1 MDLEKAKLEELLL
14 ILEIKRL
21 GITTPDHFEN
31 VWTDQEIYQK
41 IADYYLSYT
50 GTSSQNPE
58 KLYEW
63 LKEKARYPL
72 LNALLK
78 TRIYGFMQVGPIKDN
93 FVLNNFKSLVD
104 IMIQIFQVGAE
115 ASIYVPATLSK
126 LDRATAHQFVREF
139 LMEVDPSLHWLNIY
153 NEMLQNNK
161 MIIFND
167 LNDSEQKK
175 MLERTHGA
183 TNICIHSEEVPFIV
197 VTLNENIADFISII
211 HEFAHYIPYYH
222 NPQAQI
228 CGTLLESSSIFYE
241 YYALLFLEKKG
252 YSKEEIETIHKD
264 RLANIFELSLQIHN
278 ICNYLHKYLEIGE
291 IKEEQELLE
300 AANNANTALEVLPDE
315 VKKNLFKIDAKIF
328 NPKAA
333 VYNRC
338 DNCIEQMIAHPEYLY
353 QCYPYIIGNYL
364 AMMGMEQ
371 IQLGNNILPQ
381 IKEFTEN
388 LDGISPTTFFQTVG
402 CEIEENQSKEKCKQ
416 LSS

>member
-21 GITTPDHFEN
+21 GIATPDHFEN

-50 GTSSQNPE
+50 GTSSQNFE
-58 KLYEW
+58 QLYEW

-78 TRIYGFMQVGPIKDN
+78 TRIYGFMQVGHIKDN
-93 FVLNNFKSLVD
+93 FVLSNFKSLVD
-104 IMIQIFQVGAE
+104 IMMQIFQVGAE
-115 ASIYVPATLSK
+115 ASIYVPASLSK
-126 LDRATAHQFVREF
+126 LDRATAHQFVQEF
-139 LMEVDPSLHWLNIY
+139 LMEVDPSLQWLNIY

-175 MLERTHGA
+175 MRERTYGDGT

-211 HEFAHYIPYYH
+211 HEFAHYISYYH

-252 YSKEEIETIHKD
+252 YSKEEIETIRKD
-264 RLANIFELSLQIHN
+264 RLANIFELSLQINN
-278 ICNYLHKYLEIGE
+278 ICNYLHKYLETGE

-300 AANNANTALEVLPDE
+300 AANNTNTALEVLPDE
-315 VKKNLFKIDAKIF
+315 VKKSLLKVDAEIF
-328 NPKAA
+328 NPKVA

-371 IQLGNNILPQ
+371 IQLGNNILPK
-381 IKEFTEN
+381 IKELTETLYSIN
-388 LDGISPTTFFQTVG
+388 PLTFFETVG
-402 CEIEENQSKEKCKQ
+402 CLTDRVKTLKPN
-416 LSS
+416 L